1 MNIAICSVLSV
12 VQIPLDLLK
21 ITKSPSLRAV
31 KSVISLN
38 PLDVFKSEMT
48 ALLGKLVNEVKAI
61 DAQAQEFMLGQKPA
75 QSAVETR
82 TAVSEIRSR
91 IIQKLSDYKEAN
103 PN

>member
-1 MNIAICSVLSV
+1 MLTILKSERFQKEYKEFSEQIEAI
-12 VQIPLDLLK
+12 
-21 ITKSPSLRAV
+21 T
-31 KSVISLN
+31 N
-38 PLDVFKSEMT
+38 DVFKSEMT
-48 ALLGKLVNEVKAI
+48 ALLGKLVNEVRAI

-103 PN
+103 LD

>member
-1 MNIAICSVLSV
+1 MLTILKSERFQKEYKEFSEQIAA
-12 VQIPLDLLK
+12 
-21 ITKSPSLRAV
+21 IT
-31 KSVISLN
+31 N
-38 PLDVFKSEMT
+38 DVFKSEMT
-48 ALLGKLVNEVKAI
+48 ALLGKLVNVVRAI